1 MNAEIIICTEQG
13 YLEKMSKM
21 LVWSVRSFGGRYKNL
36 PIYSYQPRSGHD
48 ISAETR
54 AFFDNYEVQVVDE
67 ILNQKYPDYGLAN
80 KPLACAHRENNSS
93 AESLIFLD
101 SDIFFLNEP
110 VDLLN
115 FDGCDVIVR
124 PVDYKNVGAS
134 GPDDKKA
141 NYWHEL
147 YKMFGVTDP
156 GRVKTTASGLEI
168 YPYFNSGHIVTKR
181 DNGLFTRWLENFE
194 SVMGKELMPEKG
206 LFYVEQSV
214 FAATVSQLR
223 LNVKQPENSYNFP
236 IYFFNRITGLQER
249 IDQLGDTVS
258 IHYHGEFKNIFGY
271 NLIHDFLESSENGR
285 QINHKLHEFE
295 LIKRESEISILKFR
309 VRRRLRKIRRDLQSI
324 FGLPD
329 F

>member
-1 MNAEIIICTEQG
+1 MKAEIIICTEQG
-13 YLEKMSKM
+13 YLEKMSK
-21 LVWSVRSFGGRYKNL
+21 LLIWSIRSFGGQYKNL
-36 PIYSYQPRSGHD
+36 PIYSYQPRKGHD
-48 ISAETR
+48 ISTDTR

-67 ILNQKYPDYGLAN
+67 NLNQKYPDYGLAN

-93 AESLIFLD
+93 AEFLIFLD

-156 GRVKTTASGLEI
+156 GRVKTTSSGLEI

-181 DNGLFTRWLENFE
+181 DNGLFSKWLVNFE
-194 SVMGKELMPEKG
+194 TVMEKDLKPDKG

-214 FAATVSQLR
+214 FAATVSQLG
-223 LNVKQPENSYNFP
+223 LKVKQPENTYNFP
-236 IYFFNRITGLQER
+236 IYFFNRIKDHQER

-258 IHYHGEFKNIFGY
+258 IHYHKEFKNIFGH
-271 NLIHDFLESSENGR
+271 NIIHDFLESSENGR
-285 QINHKLHEFE
+285 LINQKLHELE
-295 LIKRESEISILKFR
+295 LIKRDSELSILKFR
-309 VRRRLRKIRRDLQSI
+309 INRRVKKIQRDLKKIRRLKA
-324 FGLPD
+324 
-329 F
+329 